1 MWPST
6 RRCRTPARTVR
17 FARILARGVAAV
29 ALVAASCSGERS
41 PALPEEFLGQW
52 YYTGSSGGLTG
63 RGLGD
68 AASGYI
74 VIRADGALERHE
86 EGGTLADT
94 TRFTA
99 GRGKTIFSEDDLWIL
114 EAEGEPSQVVRLS
127 ADGRTLTLAEN
138 VYDGWSRAYARSR

>member
-99 GRGKTIFSEDDLWIL
+99 GRGKTNCSGGYLGIRD
-114 EAEGEPSQVVRLS
+114 AEGQTDEGVR
-127 ADGRTLTLAEN
+127 R
-138 VYDGWSRAYARSR
+138 